1 MTQTPPKPTFENTT
15 HGRSSVTENR
25 TPATNDSPS
34 PDSLLSFQEQATT
47 DAQASK
53 PLEPV
58 EKEQKIKGSS
68 TTLRRQLLMTI
79 LPTVLVP
86 LGIAAIVGYRVTHQG
101 AEERIKVQMQ
111 DQSLLVGEA
120 TSELLAQAWK
130 IPAMVADNPLVIN
143 AARAATQQA
152 EAAKLHQLS
161 IEQVEKR
168 FSAAKLLQP
177 NQVLNDYL
185 RKTAET
191 GGLAEIFFTERNGF
205 NIAYSNPTS
214 DFIQRDEQWWQKGK
228 SDSQWLAPLEF
239 DQSANTFSIDLV
251 QAITAPGSGEFL
263 GVIKSVLPSSKFDLL
278 ATYLEHTGITDSQQV
293 QLLDVNT
300 GSAISTIAAQGAIDT
315 REVVGGE
322 AIVEVARTLVKALQ
336 EQVNSEQA
344 TNDLQVKHSLQE
356 LTVAPFKHETGEQAL
371 TASFVHQD
379 RDYSF
384 ATIPGTDWVAVA
396 SIDHSEIEAAGSELI
411 LVFALTALV
420 LGAVAVG
427 IILVLS
433 RQLST
438 PLVRLSDTAEQVASG
453 NLDAVAEPLGT
464 TETKTLAQTFNNLL
478 VRVKNLLQKQEA
490 ATEQARLLKDI
501 ILKISQSLDSET
513 VFDTAVE
520 EIRPAL
526 KSDRVLVY
534 RFDET
539 WKGTVIAES
548 VAGGWPKA
556 LGAEIADPCFADK
569 YVEKYK
575 QGRVQATPDIYQ
587 AGLTE
592 CHLKQLEPFAV
603 KANLVAPILVEG
615 QLLGLLI
622 AHQCSD
628 PRNWEKSEIDF
639 FAQFATQVGLT
650 LERANLLEQ
659 QRISSEEQ
667 RSAKEQLQKRALDL
681 LMEVDPVSRGDL
693 TIRARVTEDEIGT
706 VADSYNSTIES
717 LRKIVTQV
725 QAAAKRVAETTNT
738 SEASAQSLSA
748 EAVRQAEEISAALE
762 RIQAMNYSA
771 RTVVANAEQAEAAVK
786 QAAQTVEAGDAAMNQ
801 TVDGILAIQ
810 GTVSETAKKVKRL
823 GESSQNIS
831 QVVNRISRFA
841 AQTHWLALK
850 ASIEAARAGEEGQG
864 FAVIA
869 DEVRSLAAQSAQA
882 TAEIETL
889 TASIQSETNEV
900 AAAMEAGTEQVA
912 VGTKLVEETRQS
924 LNQIAAVST
933 TINQLVEAIAQA
945 AVEQSQAS
953 QAVTQT
959 MADVAAIA
967 GNTSTSAT
975 NVSASFRELL
985 AVAQELQESVSQ
997 FKVK

>member
-1 MTQTPPKPTFENTT
+1 MTQTPPKPDFQNTT
-15 HGRSSVTENR
+15 KDRSSAAENR
-25 TPATNDSPS
+25 TPATNYSPS
-34 PDSLLSFQEQATT
+34 SYSPLSSQEQAATA
-47 DAQASK
+47 AQAIK
-53 PLEPV
+53 PLKSEAVERSAKAQGSLLQGQQFRWWRKLSLRFKAATLAVAIGTIPV
-58 EKEQKIKGSS
+58 LAVGGTAYFFTNFSVTEQISRAQLFRTEMIAERFKQFLEGRYKEVATLAANKIFTDPVLRKSATIAQKKAVLDNFQQMIGFADSIVFFDPQGNMLFQSDSDRPFKKGKNYGDRKYFQEAVRTRQVTMNGPGLSKSS
-68 TTLRRQLLMTI
+68 GLLRVEFAAPVIESGTGKLIGVIRMRVPGKKMTTLFNSFEENNDKWFMINPDGLFFAGSEESVLNQPAAERWSRVVEIQKMRQTGFGVSTQRESGTEELISYAPFPTSEI
-79 LPTVLVP
+79 LPDRNIGAMIVTDT
-86 LGIAAIVGYRVTHQG
+86 AI
-101 AEERIKVQMQ
+101 
-111 DQSLLVGEA
+111 
-120 TSELLAQAWK
+120 
-130 IPAMVADNPLVIN
+130 
-143 AARAATQQA
+143 
-152 EAAKLHQLS
+152 
-161 IEQVEKR
+161 
-168 FSAAKLLQP
+168 
-177 NQVLNDYL
+177 
-185 RKTAET
+185 
-191 GGLAEIFFTERNGF
+191 
-205 NIAYSNPTS
+205 
-214 DFIQRDEQWWQKGK
+214 
-228 SDSQWLAPLEF
+228 
-239 DQSANTFSIDLV
+239 
-251 QAITAPGSGEFL
+251 
-263 GVIKSVLPSSKFDLL
+263 
-278 ATYLEHTGITDSQQV
+278 
-293 QLLDVNT
+293 
-300 GSAISTIAAQGAIDT
+300 
-315 REVVGGE
+315 
-322 AIVEVARTLVKALQ
+322 
-336 EQVNSEQA
+336 
-344 TNDLQVKHSLQE
+344 
-356 LTVAPFKHETGEQAL
+356 
-371 TASFVHQD
+371 
-379 RDYSF
+379 SF
-384 ATIPGTDWVAVA
+384 ATQKQLL
-396 SIDHSEIEAAGSELI
+396 S
-411 LVFALTALV
+411 
-420 LGAVAVG
+420 
-427 IILVLS
+427 IILLGTGVAAVLVS
-433 RQLST
+433 AIAINLANRATRPILTTADAVEKIGQGKL
-438 PLVRLSDTAEQVASG
+438 DTCLEVQGGDELAVLRANINKMTKQIGALLQAQILLAEQAS
-453 NLDAVAEPLGT
+453 L
-464 TETKTLAQTFNNLL
+464 F
-478 VRVKNLLQKQEA
+478 R
-490 ATEQARLLKDI
+490 DI
-501 ILKISQSLDSET
+501 TLKISAALNPQA
-513 VFDTAVE
+513 VFDIAVG
-520 EIRPAL
+520 EIRQAL

-569 YVEKYK
+569 YVEQYK

-615 QLLGLLI
+615 ELLGLLI

-639 FAQFATQVGLT
+639 FAQLTTQVGLT

-659 QRISSEEQ
+659 QRISSEAQ
-667 RSAKEQLQKRALDL
+667 RNAQEQLQKRALDL

-717 LRKIVTQV
+717 LRKIVAQV
-725 QAAAKRVAETTNT
+725 QVAAKRVAETTNT
-738 SEASAQSLSA
+738 SEASVQSLSA

-831 QVVNRISRFA
+831 QVVNLISRFA
-841 AQTHWLALK
+841 AQTHLLALK

-967 GNTSTSAT
+967 ENTSTSST